1 MSETLI
7 IPLEGR
13 IDSNN
18 AGEFEENTRG
28 VIAQNPGKDI
38 VFDASKLEYIS
49 SAGLRVLMKI
59 RKETGQEVTVKD
71 VFVEV
76 YEIFEV
82 TGFTEILNVEKRI
95 RELSVDG
102 CEVIGRGFFG
112 TVYRVNEDTI
122 VKVYNTPEAPKMIK
136 NEQGMARA
144 AFVAGI
150 PTAISFDMVKVGE
163 NYGSVFEML
172 NAKTYNELVIESP
185 EKSEEIID
193 SYVDFIKTVHETD
206 IEDGKLPLA
215 KDNFSK
221 YLDFVKEYLK
231 DGQYEKL
238 AQFLETVPD
247 ENHMVHGDFHMKNVM
262 LSEGEP
268 MLIDMDTISKG
279 HPYFDIAGIYV
290 SYQLFKEDEPDNTE
304 NFMGIPASTADLI
317 WNTIMNRYFDDKDE
331 GEKKKILRDIRVL
344 ANVRFLYIVTS
355 TELKEGELG
364 KKRIDHSI
372 SHLEELL
379 A

>member
-71 VFVEV
+71 VSMEV

-206 IEDGKLPLA
+206 IVDGKLPLA